1 MPSHHAC
8 RILEL
13 PISKVTQS
21 PARSPFDQM
30 VQDRQNGTADR
41 VIVFQQGGVHVQ
53 SNGY

>member
-1 MPSHHAC
+1 MPSYHAY
-8 RILEL
+8 RISEL

-41 VIVFQQGGVHVQ
+41 VIVFQQDGVRVR
-53 SNGY
+53 SNRY

>member
-1 MPSHHAC
+1 MPSHYAY

-21 PARSPFDQM
+21 PARSLFDQM

-41 VIVFQQGGVHVQ
+41 VIVFQQGGVYIQ
-53 SNGY
+53 SNRY